1 MQKQEI
7 DKGRRKFLLT
17 ASSIMGGIGA
27 LFATIPFFASWWPS
41 ARTQAE
47 GAPIMVDI
55 SHLEPGAIMT
65 VVWRGKPIWIVHR
78 TPDMLATLKTDINLL
93 RDPDS
98 KVDQQPKY
106 ADNSYRSIKPEYLV
120 LVGIC
125 THLGCIPNYKPQLQQ
140 LGPTWPGG
148 FYCPCHGSMY
158 DLAGRVFKAMPAP
171 INLEVPPYRYL
182 NDTTIIIGENVQ
194 HA

>member
-1 MQKQEI
+1 MENQQI
-7 DKGRRKFLLT
+7 NKGRRKFLLAAT
-17 ASSIMGGIGA
+17 SILGGIGA
-27 LFATIPFFASWWPS
+27 LFASVPFISSWWPS
-41 ARTQAE
+41 ARTQAL
-47 GAPIMVDI
+47 GSPVTVDI

-78 TPDMLATLKTDINLL
+78 TPAMLATLKTDTNLL

-98 KVDQQPKY
+98 KVDQQPNY
-106 ADNSYRSIKPEYLV
+106 ADNEYRSIKPEYLI

-125 THLGCIPNYKPQLQQ
+125 THLGCIPNYKPQLHQ

-158 DLAGRVFKAMPAP
+158 DLAGRVFKNVPAP
-171 INLEVPPYRYL
+171 INLQVPPYHFL
-182 NDTTIIIGENVQ
+182 NDTTIIIGEGA